1 MTATRGVGVRS
12 ATTPLTRPQKHDKR
26 MSTSPGSGGSTRLG
40 SLLTRWDYRY
50 SPYLYILPFFVLF
63 AVVGIAPLLYTTW
76 VSLNDWNLI
85 AGQGAFVGFDN
96 YAAVLGKADFWIALR
111 NTLSIFV
118 ITMVPHLVLG
128 LLIAAALDR
137 NLRGGTFWRMGVLVP
152 YVVMPVAIAL
162 IFNSFFADQSGLANE
177 MLTRVGLNPIGWHQD
192 ALASHVAIATM
203 VNFRWLG
210 NTALILLA
218 GMQAIPRDLYEAAS
232 VDGASIP
239 RQFFSITIPQLRPT
253 LIFVILTMTI
263 GGLQIFAE
271 PRLFDF
277 QGQGG
282 PDKQWLT
289 LPLYIYNLGWRDL
302 DFGRASAASWLL
314 FLIIVVFALINLFV
328 SSRISHNEARK
339 NR

>member
-1 MTATRGVGVRS
+1 MTL
-12 ATTPLTRPQKHDKR
+12 LTKHRLDADETASRP
-26 MSTSPGSGGSTRLG
+26 PGSPSSRGLG
-40 SLLTRWDYRY
+40 SLLARWDYRY
-50 SPYLYILPFFVLF
+50 SPYLYVLPFFVIF
-63 AVVGIAPLLYTTW
+63 GIVGIAPLLYTSW
-76 VSLNDWNLI
+76 VALNDWNPI
-85 AGQGAFVGFDN
+85 AGQGEFVGFDN
-96 YAAVLGKADFWIALR
+96 FAKILGTSEFWVALR
-111 NTLSIFV
+111 NTLSIFLL
-118 ITMVPHLVLG
+118 TMVPHLILA
-128 LLIAAALDR
+128 LAIAAALDR
-137 NLRGGTFWRMGVLVP
+137 HIRAATFWRMSVLVP

-162 IFNSFFADQSGLANE
+162 IFNSFFADQTGLVNSW
-177 MLTRVGLNPIGWHQD
+177 LTAVGLNPIGWHTD
-192 ALASHVAIATM
+192 AFASHVAISTM

-218 GMQAIPRDLYEAAS
+218 GMQAIPRELYEAAS
-232 VDGASIP
+232 VDGAGVG

-253 LIFVILTMTI
+253 MIFVILTMTI

-302 DFGRASAASWLL
+302 DFGLASAASWLL
-314 FLIIVVFALINLFV
+314 FLLIVVLALINLLI
-328 SSRISHNEARK
+328 SSRISSNEARK

>member
-1 MTATRGVGVRS
+1 MTLTTRRPAEPRS
-12 ATTPLTRPQKHDKR
+12 TPKRGAPSERSRFSSRLTK
-26 MSTSPGSGGSTRLG
+26 
-40 SLLTRWDYRY
+40 WDYRY
-50 SPYLYILPFFVLF
+50 SPYAYVFPFFLLF
-63 AVVGIAPLLYTTW
+63 AIVGIAPLIYTAW
-76 VSLNDWNLI
+76 VSLNNWNLI
-85 AGQGAFVGFDN
+85 AGQGSFVGLDN
-96 YAAVLGKADFWIALR
+96 FTKILGQADFWIALR

-118 ITMVPHLVLG
+118 ITMVPHLIIG
-128 LLIAAALDR
+128 LAIAAALDR
-137 NLRGGTFWRMGVLVP
+137 NLRAATFWRMGVLVP
-152 YVVMPVAIAL
+152 YVVMPVAVAL
-162 IFNSFFADQSGLANE
+162 IFNSFFADKSGLANSI
-177 MLTRVGLNPIGWHQD
+177 LTSIGLNPIGWHTD
-192 ALASHVAIATM
+192 VIASHVAIATM

-218 GMQAIPRDLYEAAS
+218 GMQAIPREYYEAAA
-232 VDGASIP
+232 VDGAGNL

-282 PDKQWLT
+282 PAKQWLT

-314 FLIIVVFALINLFV
+314 FLIIVVFALINLV
-328 SSRISHNEARK
+328 ISSRISNNGKKA
-339 NR
+339 

>member
-1 MTATRGVGVRS
+1 MTL
-12 ATTPLTRPQKHDKR
+12 TTKHHEDPLTRGGRPHGDAPR
-26 MSTSPGSGGSTRLG
+26 PGIG

-50 SPYLYILPFFVLF
+50 SPYLYVLPFFVLF
-63 AVVGIAPLLYTTW
+63 GVVGIAPLLYTSW
-76 VSLNDWNLI
+76 VALNDWNPI
-85 AGQGAFVGFDN
+85 AGQGEFVGFDN
-96 YAAVLGKADFWIALR
+96 FAKIIGTSEFWVALR

-118 ITMVPHLVLG
+118 LTMVPHLILA
-128 LLIAAALDR
+128 LAIAAALDR
-137 NLRGGTFWRMGVLVP
+137 YIRAATFWRMSVLVP

-162 IFNSFFADQSGLANE
+162 IFNSFFADQSGLVNNV
-177 MLTRVGLNPIGWHQD
+177 LTSIGLNPVGWHTD
-192 ALASHVAIATM
+192 AFASHVAISTM

-232 VDGASIP
+232 VDGAGAG

-253 LIFVILTMTI
+253 MIFVILTMTI

-302 DFGRASAASWLL
+302 DFGLASAASWLL
-314 FLIIVVFALINLFV
+314 FLLIVVLALLNLLI
-328 SSRISHNEARK
+328 SSRISSNEARR